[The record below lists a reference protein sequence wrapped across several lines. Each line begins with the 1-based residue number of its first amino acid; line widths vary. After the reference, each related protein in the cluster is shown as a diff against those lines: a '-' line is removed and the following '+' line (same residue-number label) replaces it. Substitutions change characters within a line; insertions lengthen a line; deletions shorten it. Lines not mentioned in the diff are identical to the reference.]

1 METAVDSVITRKLI
15 ENTISFE
22 EYTDL
27 VQQLF
32 KEDRTTN
39 EDNRPDMLEY
49 TKLNIHRTSKWNK
62 RAKISEELAHELKN
76 FPNRMTWLVIT
87 EGWCGDAAQSLP
99 FIHKMAGLSDNIE
112 LKLILRD
119 QYPEVMDEFLTN
131 GSRSIPKLIALDR
144 ETLEVLGTWGPRPKE
159 IQEVYMSERANPEIE
174 NKVASENLHLW
185 YARNKGKAMQE
196 EFIQLLDEWK
206 KNEHK
211 TGNR

>member
-1 METAVDSVITRKLI
+1 MKTAVDSIITRELI
-15 ENTISFE
+15 ENAHSFE

-32 KEDRTTN
+32 DDGRTTN
-39 EDNRPDMLEY
+39 DDNRPDMLEY
-49 TKLNIHRTSKWNK
+49 TKLNIHRSSKWNK
-62 RAKISEELAHELKN
+62 RAKISEELQRELSD
-76 FPNRMTWLVIT
+76 FPGKMIWLVIT

-99 FIHKMAGLSDNIE
+99 FIHKMSELSDNID

-131 GSRSIPKLIALDR
+131 GSRSIPKVIALDH

-159 IQEVYMSERANPEIE
+159 IQETYMGERANPDIE
-174 NKVASENLHLW
+174 NKIATQNLHLW

-196 EFIQLLDEWK
+196 EFLQLLDEWK
-206 KNEHK
+206 KD
-211 TGNR
+211 